1 MNQKPV
7 IIFDWDGTI
16 ADSMDLCVEEVR
28 RALEDLKLPPVS
40 EALMRACN
48 GPTFAETVPM
58 LGIPDELA
66 EAYMDLRQK
75 YGITLSAT
83 VNRLFPG
90 AKEMLLRLR
99 DKAVLCVASNG
110 TAEYIANCQR
120 IFGTEGSFACV
131 EASKPDRSKTQAV
144 GEILRRFAPDRAVMV
159 GDRLG
164 DINAG
169 KANGLPTICC
179 SFGYGDETEWA
190 AADQVAGSMEEL
202 CAMLED
208 FIR

>member
-66 EAYMDLRQK
+66 EPYMELRQK
-75 YGITLSAT
+75 LLAMYLLGLLLITT
-83 VNRLFPG
+83 
-90 AKEMLLRLR
+90 
-99 DKAVLCVASNG
+99 
-110 TAEYIANCQR
+110 
-120 IFGTEGSFACV
+120 
-131 EASKPDRSKTQAV
+131 
-144 GEILRRFAPDRAVMV
+144 
-159 GDRLG
+159 
-164 DINAG
+164 
-169 KANGLPTICC
+169 
-179 SFGYGDETEWA
+179 
-190 AADQVAGSMEEL
+190 
-202 CAMLED
+202 
-208 FIR
+208 